1 MSPSWRNRLY
11 VAISPERISMIKL
24 GRGLKPALVAR
35 HDEAIVP
42 GDKQPSWQAALDRFA
57 ELLGQPEWQK
67 TEVHVV
73 LSNRLARFAVLTF
86 GAQLKSYPAQEAFA
100 RHALTQTYGSVVEQW
115 VLRIQ
120 NGKQGSPRLVTAIDQ
135 SLLDGL
141 RQACASNQFD
151 LNSVAPYLAP
161 VFNRFQKELKNDP
174 AWLVIN
180 ESCYS
185 LLALLSG
192 GELVAVNGVGHTDL
206 DELPMLLD
214 RENLVCALTEPCKKL
229 YLYAPS
235 SAGTVAGPM
244 KGYEVSKLNHAIPN
258 GFPIASEGLYAL
270 AMSECM

>member
-1 MSPSWRNRLY
+1 MSPSWHNRLY

-24 GRGLKPALVAR
+24 GRGLKPVLAAKL
-35 HDEAIVP
+35 DEAITP
-42 GDKQPSWQAALDRFA
+42 LDGQPSWQAALGRLT
-57 ELLGQPEWQK
+57 ELLGQAEWQQ

-115 VLRIQ
+115 ALRIQ
-120 NGKQGSPRLVTAIDQ
+120 HGKQGAPSLITAIDQ

-141 RQACASNQFD
+141 RQACASNQLG
-151 LNSVAPYLAP
+151 LNSVVPYLAP

-180 ESCYS
+180 ESGYS

-192 GELVAVNGVGHTDL
+192 GEFVAVNGVGHDDL
-206 DELPMLLD
+206 DELPKLLD
-214 RENLVCALTEPCKKL
+214 RENLVSALVEPCRKL

-235 SAGTVAGPM
+235 SAGTVVSPM
-244 KGYEVSKLNHAIPN
+244 KGYEVSKLSLAIPD

-270 AMSECM
+270 AMSEFL